1 MGTATTSPRMRESL
15 HTQAEIVLSTDQN
28 AGMKPSLNVGLIGAG
43 RIGRIHA
50 EHLAYH
56 VPRASLQYIADI
68 NLDAA
73 QDCAEAFQVPHVV
86 EDYREVI
93 AASDVDAVVIC
104 SSTDTHKQ
112 IIEEAAG
119 ADKQIFCEKPIA
131 STLDGIDEALSA
143 VDRAG
148 VKFQVGF
155 NRRFDPHF
163 RRVRKAVEEGEIG
176 TPHLLRLTSRDPE
189 PPPLDYIQRSA
200 GLFFDMTIHDFDMA
214 RYLVASEVTEVYAA
228 ADVRINPEIEK
239 DGYIDT
245 AIVTLQFENGVIGTI
260 DNSRKAVYG
269 YDQRAEVFGSNGRV
283 QSENV
288 YPNTAVVSTK
298 ENVRRD
304 LPLHFFTERYAES
317 YQAEMRAFVDAVLDD
332 EPVEVGGE
340 DGRVSVVMSIAARK
354 SYDEERPV
362 RLDEI
367 QR

>member
-1 MGTATTSPRMRESL
+1 M
-15 HTQAEIVLSTDQN
+15 
-28 AGMKPSLNVGLIGAG
+28 IGAG

-50 EHLAYH
+50 EHLAFH

-68 NLDAA
+68 DLDAA
-73 QDCAEAFQVPHVV
+73 EECAEALQVPHVV

-119 ADKQIFCEKPIA
+119 AGKHIFCEKPIA
-131 STLDGIDEALSA
+131 FSLEDIDEALAA
-143 VDRAG
+143 VEDAT

-155 NRRFDPHF
+155 NRRFDPSF
-163 RRVRKAVEEGEIG
+163 RRVREAVEHGEVG
-176 TPHLLRLTSRDPE
+176 DPHLLHLISRDPA
-189 PPPLDYIQRSA
+189 PPSLDYIERSG

-214 RYLVASEVTEVYAA
+214 RYLVASEVTEVYADGA
-228 ADVRINPEIEK
+228 VRVDPEIGELG
-239 DGYIDT
+239 DLDT
-245 AIVTLQFENGVIGTI
+245 AVVTLRFENGVIGTI
-260 DNSRKAVYG
+260 DNSREAVYG
-269 YDQRAEVFGSNGRV
+269 YDQRAEVFGSKGRV
-283 QSENV
+283 QSGNV

-304 LPLHFFTERYAES
+304 LPMHFFTERYVES

-332 EPVEVGGE
+332 EPVEVDGE